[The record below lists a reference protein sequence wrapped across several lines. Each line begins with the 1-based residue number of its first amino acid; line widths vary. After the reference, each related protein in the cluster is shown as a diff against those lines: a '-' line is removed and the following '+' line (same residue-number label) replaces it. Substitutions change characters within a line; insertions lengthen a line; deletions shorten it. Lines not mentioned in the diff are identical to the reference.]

1 MSSHVLRVFY
11 ENISVNEIK
20 FDTTKNSSSC
30 RYNLLKRKT
39 SFENEVKSISCCIIG
54 VPMNEMN
61 GNQVRLK

>member
-11 ENISVNEIK
+11 ENIPDNEVK
-20 FDTTKNSSSC
+20 FDTNKSSLSC

-39 SFENEVKSISCCIIG
+39 SFENEVKSTSCCIIG

-61 GNQVRLK
+61 